1 MPLKAIEFPENS
13 PWINTVNPLT
23 LQDLKGNVVMLC
35 FWNFFSTSCIRAMQD
50 IHGIEET
57 FSGRQFVMV
66 FIHSSRFGG
75 AIPAGHIALAALRH
89 GIRFPVM
96 IDDTLDAWNS
106 YGVNDWPSYVII
118 DAEGTIMG
126 SLSGE
131 GKAER
136 IVHAIER
143 ALEDGAHK
151 NILLKSPPSFQ
162 SQPGPPS
169 LLSFPGKIEIDREKG
184 HLFVSDTGH
193 DRVLHLSLE
202 KDNTARIIAEYGGR
216 AGFSDGRT
224 IRASFQSPMGLCLSG
239 QTLFVADSENHA
251 VRAIDLNTKEVTTI
265 AGTGLSGFTPSY
277 SGNPKRISL
286 NMPMDTVVSGGYL
299 FIAMAGLNQIW
310 QFDLDNNYISNFIG
324 SGLEG
329 IFDGPFSASSLAKP
343 CGMAIVDQTMY
354 IADANSSAVRVAD
367 LKSHLLSTLIGKGL
381 YSFGYLDGHFTD
393 ALMLHPTGIDAIK
406 SRIFIADTYNNAIR
420 FSEIPGTVIRSL
432 IGPRPDSSLAIGK
445 GSELEPLCEPNDVV
459 YHNGKLYIADS
470 GNHQIRVFD
479 IARQMLHDLD
489 IS

>member
-1 MPLKAIEFPENS
+1 MALKAIEFPENS
-13 PWINTVNPLT
+13 PWINSAHPLT
-23 LQDLKGNVVMLC
+23 LNDLKGNVVMLC
-35 FWNFFSTSCIRAMQD
+35 FWNFFSASCIRATQD
-50 IHGIEET
+50 LHRIEEA
-57 FSGRQFVMV
+57 FSGRQFIMI

-75 AIPAGHIALAALRH
+75 AIPTEHVALAALRH
-89 GIRFPVM
+89 EIHFPVL
-96 IDDTLDAWNS
+96 IDDVLDVWNS

-118 DAEGTIMG
+118 DAEGNIMG

-131 GKAER
+131 GKADR
-136 IVHAIER
+136 IIHAIER
-143 ALEDGAHK
+143 VLEDCSQK
-151 NILLKSPPSFQ
+151 NILLKSMPSFQ

-193 DRVLHLSLE
+193 HRVLHLSLE
-202 KDNTARIIAEYGGR
+202 KENSARIITEYGGR
-216 AGFSDGRT
+216 EGFSDGRT
-224 IRASFQSPMGLCLSG
+224 IRASFRSPMGLCLLG
-239 QTLFVADSENHA
+239 QTLYIADSENHA
-251 VRAIDLNTKEVTTI
+251 IRAIDLNKKEVSTI
-265 AGTGLSGFTPSY
+265 AGTGLSGFIPSY
-277 SGNPKRISL
+277 SGNPKKISL
-286 NMPMDTVVSGGYL
+286 NMPVDIVVSGGYI

-343 CGMAIVDQTMY
+343 CGIAIVDQMMY
-354 IADANSSAVRVAD
+354 IADANSSAVRTAD
-367 LKSHLLSTLIGKGL
+367 LKSHILSTLIGKGL
-381 YSFGYLDGHFTD
+381 YSFGYIDGHFSD
-393 ALMLHPTGIDAIK
+393 ALLLHPTGIDAIK

-420 FSEIPGTVIRSL
+420 FSEVPGTVIRSL
-432 IGPRPDSSLAIGK
+432 IGPRSDSSLYINE
-445 GSELEPLCEPNDVV
+445 SSDLMPLCEPNDVV

-479 IARQMLHDLD
+479 IARQTLSDLD

>member
-1 MPLKAIEFPENS
+1 MTLKAIEFPENS
-13 PWINTVNPLT
+13 PWINTARPLT
-23 LQDLKGNVVMLC
+23 LHDLKGNVVMLC
-35 FWNFFSTSCIRAMQD
+35 FWNFFTASCVRAMTD
-50 IHGIEET
+50 IHGIEEA
-57 FSGRQFVMV
+57 FSSKQFIMI
-66 FIHSSRFGG
+66 FIHSSRFGD
-75 AIPAGHIALAALRH
+75 AISTEHVALAALRH

-96 IDDTLDAWNS
+96 IDNTLDAWNS

-131 GKAER
+131 GKADR
-136 IVHAIER
+136 IIHAVER
-143 ALEDGAHK
+143 ALEDGAQK
-151 NILLKSPPSFQ
+151 GILLNKPLSFQ

-193 DRVLHLSLE
+193 QRVLHLSLE
-202 KDNTARIIAEYGGR
+202 KESSARIIAEYGGQ

-224 IRASFQSPMGLCLSG
+224 IRASFRSPMGLCHSG
-239 QTLFVADSENHA
+239 ETLFVADSENHA
-251 VRAIDLNTKEVTTI
+251 IRAIDLKAKEVTTV
-265 AGTGLSGFTPSY
+265 AGSGLAGFTPSY
-277 SGNPKRISL
+277 SGNPNKISL
-286 NMPMDTVVSGGYL
+286 NMPMDIISSGGYL

-343 CGMAIVDQTMY
+343 SGIAIIGQTMY
-354 IADANSSAVRVAD
+354 IADSNSSSIRSAD
-367 LKSHLLSTLIGKGL
+367 LTSRILSTLIGKGL
-381 YSFGYLDGHFTD
+381 YHFGYIDGHFSD
-393 ALMLHPTGIDAIK
+393 VLMMHPTGIDVIK
-406 SRIFIADTYNNAIR
+406 SRLFIADTYNNAIR

-432 IGPRPDSSLAIGK
+432 IGPKPDSSLAITEQ
-445 GSELEPLCEPNDVV
+445 STIPTLCEPNDVV
-459 YHNGKLYIADS
+459 YHNGKLFIADS
-470 GNHQIRVFD
+470 GNHQIRVYD
-479 IARQMLHDLD
+479 ITRQTLSDLE